1 MDYSAWS
8 PVYSALLRDFGFPRA
23 ADEDARDELA
33 ARTAQFN
40 HARLAFLSGARV
52 AIAGAG
58 PSLETEL
65 DVARDADAVLAASTA
80 VDTLREAGIDVDL
93 MVTDIDKNPETIRT
107 LTREGTPVAVHAH
120 GDNIPAIRRE
130 VPTFERTNVLP
141 TTQAEPTP
149 PVENFGGFTDGDRAA
164 FLADHFG
171 ASELTF
177 LGWDFDDSSVGA
189 MKAKKLVWAERLL
202 YWLETL
208 RGEQFDILDRRREA
222 IDTSVFPR

>member
-1 MDYSAWS
+1 MDYSSWS

-23 ADEDARDELA
+23 ADETARDELA
-33 ARTAQFN
+33 ARTVPFD
-40 HARLAFLSGARV
+40 HARLSVLSGARV
-52 AIAGAG
+52 AIVGAG
-58 PSLETEL
+58 PSLKADL
-65 DVARDADAVLAASTA
+65 DDAPDVDAVLAASTA
-80 VDTLREAGIDVDL
+80 VDVLCEAGIGVDL

-130 VPTFERTNVLP
+130 VPTFERKNVLP
-141 TTQAEPTP
+141 TTQAAPTP

-171 ASELTF
+171 ARELSF
-177 LGWDFDDSSVGA
+177 LGWDFDDPNVGA

-202 YWLETL
+202 YWLEL
-208 RGEQFDILDRRREA
+208 RRGERFDILDGRRDA
-222 IDTSVFPR
+222 IDTSALPQ